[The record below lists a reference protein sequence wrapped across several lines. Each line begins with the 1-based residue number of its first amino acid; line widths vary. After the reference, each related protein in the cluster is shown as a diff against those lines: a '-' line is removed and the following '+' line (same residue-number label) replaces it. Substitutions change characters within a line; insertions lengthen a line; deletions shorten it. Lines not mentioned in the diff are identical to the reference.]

1 MVPATPGLPR
11 LPIDDPSPG
20 RLPFPSMNPS
30 PEYLEKKYAEMSD
43 LELCELAFSY
53 DSLTETARAI
63 LQKEMTR
70 RSLDLPESE
79 SHAMPATSRKL
90 VTIRRYRDLSEA
102 IVVRTFLES
111 AGLPVYLRDEN
122 LVRLDWQISNFIGG
136 IRLQV
141 EAADEQAALE
151 LLIQPIP
158 ETIEFGG
165 QAEFDQPHCHNCDS
179 TDITFLGASRGAALA
194 SVSMFSIPL
203 PQGAKTWQ
211 CNQCE
216 TRWNDEEGD
225 IA

>member
-1 MVPATPGLPR
+1 
-11 LPIDDPSPG
+11 
-20 RLPFPSMNPS
+20 MNPS

-43 LELCELAFSY
+43 LELHELAVSY
-53 DSLTETARAI
+53 DSLTEPAQITLRRELAR
-63 LQKEMTR
+63 R
-70 RSLDLPESE
+70 NLDLPESE
-79 SHAMPATSRKL
+79 SHTAPATSRTL
-90 VTIRRYRDLSEA
+90 VTVRRYRDLSEA
-102 IVVRTFLES
+102 IVVRSFLES
-111 AGLPVYLRDEN
+111 AGIPVYLRDEN

-151 LLIQPIP
+151 VLAQPIP

-165 QAEFDQPHCHNCDS
+165 VAEFDQPHCPNCDS

-194 SVSMFSIPL
+194 SVSILAIPF

-216 TRWNDEEGD
+216 KHWSDEEGD
-225 IA
+225 TA